1 MKNKNW
7 RVNEALGERILVI
20 EDNPIN
26 LELITYLLKSFS
38 YTVLSATNGDE
49 GIDLAHSQRVDLII
63 CDVHLPGMDGYQV
76 ARRLKEHPVLRN
88 IPLVAVTALAMMG
101 DREKALAAGFNS
113 YISKPIIPENF
124 IKQIEEVIRNKRQGT
139 GQGGVIY

>member
-1 MKNKNW
+1 MKDENW
-7 RVNEALGERILVI
+7 RVNEALGGRILVI

-26 LELITYLLKSFS
+26 LELITYLLKAFD
-38 YTVLSATNGDE
+38 YTVLTATNGNE
-49 GIDLAHSQRVDLII
+49 GIELAHSQRVDLII

>member
-1 MKNKNW
+1 M
-7 RVNEALGERILVI
+7 GERILVI

>member
-1 MKNKNW
+1 MKDENW

>member
-1 MKNKNW
+1 
-7 RVNEALGERILVI
+7 
-20 EDNPIN
+20 
-26 LELITYLLKSFS
+26 
-38 YTVLSATNGDE
+38 
-49 GIDLAHSQRVDLII
+49 
-63 CDVHLPGMDGYQV
+63 
-76 ARRLKEHPVLRN
+76 
-88 IPLVAVTALAMMG
+88 MMG

>member
-1 MKNKNW
+1 M
-7 RVNEALGERILVI
+7 GGRILVI

-26 LELITYLLKSFS
+26 LELITYLLKAFD
-38 YTVLSATNGDE
+38 YTVLTATNGNE
-49 GIDLAHSQRVDLII
+49 GIELAHSQRVDLII

>member
-1 MKNKNW
+1 M
-7 RVNEALGERILVI
+7 GGRILVI
-20 EDNPIN
+20 EDNLIN

-124 IKQIEEVIRNKRQGT
+124 IKQIEE
-139 GQGGVIY
+139 

>member
-26 LELITYLLKSFS
+26 LELITYILKAFN
-38 YTVLSATNGDE
+38 YTVLTATNGSE
-49 GIDLAHSQRVDLII
+49 GIELAHSQRVDLII

-76 ARRLKEHPVLRN
+76 ARRLKGHPVLGN

-101 DREKALAAGFNS
+101 DRERVLAAGFDS
-113 YISKPIIPENF
+113 YISKPIIPEKF
-124 IKQIEEVIRNKRQGT
+124 IKQIEEVMCNKCPGT
-139 GQGGVIY
+139 SQGGAIL

>member
-1 MKNKNW
+1 
-7 RVNEALGERILVI
+7 L
-20 EDNPIN
+20 IN

>member
-1 MKNKNW
+1 MKNENW
-7 RVNEALGERILVI
+7 RVNAELGGRILVI
-20 EDNPIN
+20 EDNLIN

>member
-1 MKNKNW
+1 M
-7 RVNEALGERILVI
+7 GGRILVI
-20 EDNPIN
+20 EDNLIN

-101 DREKALAAGFNS
+101 DREKVLAAGFDS
-113 YISKPIIPENF
+113 YISKPIMPEKF
-124 IKQIEEVIRNKRQGT
+124 IKQIEEVMSNKCLGT
-139 GQGGVIY
+139 GQGGAIY